1 MSSFPSGSAGPSRI
15 PIDPALLAGED
26 IEMDD
31 PFEDDLFGLDG
42 GEQSQSSGAE
52 DGDEGDDYVEEDEG
66 VLADIAKEGEQ
77 TGEDDV
83 IFK

>member
-1 MSSFPSGSAGPSRI
+1 MSSFPGGSAGPSRI

-31 PFEDDLFGLDG
+31 PFEDDLFGLG
-42 GEQSQSSGAE
+42 EGEQSQSSGAE

-77 TGEDDV
+77 AGEDDV

>member
-1 MSSFPSGSAGPSRI
+1 
-15 PIDPALLAGED
+15 LAGED

-31 PFEDDLFGLDG
+31 PFEDDLFGLG
-42 GEQSQSSGAE
+42 EGEQSQSSGAE

-77 TGEDDV
+77 AGEDDV